1 MAEDVYEPTGSARL
15 ELVAGVAL
23 LHEEDAVVEA
33 MLQGWARQQLGGRGL
48 SAQTVARRRAVVRRF
63 LAYTNEYTEKALAN
77 LKKMGLDTTGANFK
91 PITVTLEPGGS

>member
-1 MAEDVYEPTGSARL
+1 LVKGDYEPAGSARL

-48 SAQTVARRRAVVRRF
+48 SAQTVARRSAVVRRF
-63 LAYTNEYTEKALAN
+63 LAYRPTRSFQRKNNDYAR
-77 LKKMGLDTTGANFK
+77 
-91 PITVTLEPGGS
+91 VTRPGSLRF